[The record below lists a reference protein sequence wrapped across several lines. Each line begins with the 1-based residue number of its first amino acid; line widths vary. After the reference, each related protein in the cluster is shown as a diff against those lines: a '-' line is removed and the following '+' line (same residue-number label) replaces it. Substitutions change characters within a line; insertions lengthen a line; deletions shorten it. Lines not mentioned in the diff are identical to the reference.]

1 MKQIIPGIIAVMLLV
16 ILSTCKHEPTQ
27 IPIGNNNPIDTN
39 IVTYDSVCFNTQ
51 ILPLITASC
60 AQAGCHD
67 PIKHEEDLI
76 LNSYSG
82 IMKLGTDKLLIA
94 VKLTSGKKMMPP
106 LPQPRLDTASINLIQ
121 RWINEGSKNRIC
133 IPGVCDTV
141 NVKYATH
148 IAPVLNTYCKGCH
161 NTGNKG
167 GNVNLDNYTDA
178 KNNTLSGKVLCSV
191 TATSGCAL
199 MPKGG
204 PALSPCNIRKLQLW
218 VAANCLQ

>member
-1 MKQIIPGIIAVMLLV
+1 MKQIIPGIIIVIFVV

-27 IPIGNNNPIDTN
+27 IPLGNNPIDTN
-39 IVTYDSVCFNTQ
+39 IIVTYDSVCFNTQ
-51 ILPLITASC
+51 ILPLITSSC

-94 VKLTSGKKMMPP
+94 VKLSSGKKMMPP
-106 LPQPRLDTASINLIQ
+106 LPQPRLDSTSINLIQ

-133 IPGVCDTV
+133 IPSVCDTV

-161 NTGNKG
+161 NAGNKG

-178 KNNTLSGKVLCSV
+178 KNNTIFGKVLCSV

-204 PALSPCNIRKLQLW
+204 PALSSCNIRKLQLW
-218 VAANCLQ
+218 AAANCP